1 MSVVHDV
8 LLEYGMHLN
17 MKPGKTALLLGLN
30 GIGAIDVRRIVDSL
44 LDKSLACAVRGG
56 GHSEPSYRH

>member
-8 LLEYGMHLN
+8 FMEYGMHSN

-30 GIGAIDVRRIVDSL
+30 GAGAIGVQRTVGNLHGKCLS
-44 LDKSLACAVRGG
+44 CVVRGG
-56 GHSEPSYRH
+56 GVG